1 MLLKNSKKES
11 RKGDKLAPRWVGLYS
26 IHESLGKGVYRLSNL
41 KTGLVNKTAVNQCRL
56 KVYLAPNSPSD
67 TSSEAESDSDSEPKT
82 KTQPP
87 PKKRKLSQYWIAD
100 LDLKT
105 SDKAIIERGREL
117 TDRHMEA
124 AHKVLAE
131 QFPHRDCSLPFLH
144 RQVPLPL
151 CQNAVALFLKV
162 SYSSY
167 YISFC

>member
-1 MLLKNSKKES
+1 MRELTTRHYSTGEVFIKSNA
-11 RKGDKLAPRWVGLYS
+11 KLHPTPVEPQVWHQVRCYTEVHLQAQ
-26 IHESLGKGVYRLSNL
+26 K
-41 KTGLVNKTAVNQCRL
+41 AVNQCRL

-67 TSSEAESDSDSEPKT
+67 TSSEAESESDTEPKT
-82 KTQPP
+82 KTKPP

-131 QFPHRDCSLPFLH
+131 QFPHLQGLQSTLLAQTGSVTPVSECSGFIPEG
-144 RQVPLPL
+144 
-151 CQNAVALFLKV
+151 
-162 SYSSY
+162 
-167 YISFC
+167 

>member
-1 MLLKNSKKES
+1 MFFNWYKGCHNSNRGVRRVDC
-11 RKGDKLAPRWVGLYS
+11 RKGVEIGRQNVHNRRQSNTLA
-26 IHESLGKGVYRLSNL
+26 
-41 KTGLVNKTAVNQCRL
+41 NQCRL

-67 TSSEAESDSDSEPKT
+67 TSSEAEPDSDSEPKT

-105 SDKAIIERGREL
+105 SDKSIIERGREL

-131 QFPHRDCSLPFLH
+131 QFPHLQGLQSTLLAQTGSFTPVSECSGFIPEG
-144 RQVPLPL
+144 
-151 CQNAVALFLKV
+151 
-162 SYSSY
+162 
-167 YISFC
+167 

>member
-11 RKGDKLAPRWVGLYS
+11 RKGDKLAPRWVGPYS

-41 KTGLVNKTAVNQCRL
+41 KTGVVNKTAVNQCRL

-67 TSSEAESDSDSEPKT
+67 TSSEAESESDSEPKT

-131 QFPHRDCSLPFLH
+131 QFPHLQGLQSTLLAQTGSFTPVSECSGFIPEG
-144 RQVPLPL
+144 
-151 CQNAVALFLKV
+151 
-162 SYSSY
+162 
-167 YISFC
+167 